1 MASSA
6 QNAITRISSYH
17 FNFPQMSG
25 QTGNQTIRLAISPY
39 K

>member
-1 MASSA
+1 MARSA
-6 QNAITRISSYH
+6 QNAITGISNYH
-17 FNFPQMSG
+17 FNFLQMSD